1 MIVRSFSF
9 PYVSLA
15 AVLGAGLRPVNTV
28 LPAISGTEQVGETLS
43 VTDGTWLNT
52 PTAYSYQWFYVDP
65 LVDQG
70 ELVIWNGTPVYV
82 GAKTNLGTANTQLI
96 GAGQEDYLIGC
107 DVTASNANGSNT
119 AESETTDIITASSAY
134 TDAYLTPP
142 AAIVST
148 TTTYTFGNVT
158 GIISDA
164 RTRIII
170 AASTN
175 GGTAALHNSL
185 TANTGAITFTKIAQS
200 AGTANTNMLSL
211 WEASVP
217 STTTLTAPVLTCS
230 AAPARAVLRCWAHG
244 RGASTDFIGV
254 ATNTGTIDVP
264 ASGLVIGA
272 AHVTDAGSPTN
283 TFTGLDVEDYDALAS
298 GAMFLS
304 GGRYANSGGA
314 ETNRTITATWT
325 SASNQRLV
333 AAAFGAHV

>member
-43 VTDGTWLNT
+43 VTDGTWLNSPSSYT
-52 PTAYSYQWFYVDP
+52 YQWFYVDP
-65 LVDQG
+65 LVDEG
-70 ELVIWNGTPVYV
+70 ELVTWNGTPVYV
-82 GAKTNLGTANTQLI
+82 GAKTNLGTASTQLI

-107 DVTASNANGSNT
+107 DVTASNAFGSNT
-119 AESETTDIITASSAY
+119 AESETTDIITGVADY

-142 AAIVST
+142 AAIASV
-148 TTTYTFGNVT
+148 TTTYTFANVT
-158 GIISDA
+158 GIVSDT
-164 RTRIII
+164 RTRIVI

-185 TANTGAITFTKIAQS
+185 TATGGITFSKIAQS
-200 AGTANTNMLSL
+200 AGVASTNMTSL

-217 STTTLTAPVLTCS
+217 STTTLTAPELICS

-264 ASGLVIGA
+264 ANGLVIGA

-304 GGRYANSGGA
+304 GGRYANAGGA

-333 AAAFGAHV
+333 AAAFGDHV